1 MKAILKYH
9 GLTILW
15 ALFIFVICSVNLS
28 SASDSPMF
36 FPGFDKLTHT
46 GLFFTLVVLFCNGII
61 RQQKRPTFTYKQII
75 VVVLAAVFF
84 GGVIEILQLTIF
96 TWRSAEWNDLFCDV
110 LGICMGIFAVV
121 LTLSAVGNEKK

>member
-1 MKAILKYH
+1 
-9 GLTILW
+9 
-15 ALFIFVICSVNLS
+15 
-28 SASDSPMF
+28 MF

-61 RQQKRPTFTYKQII
+61 RQQKKHAFSYKQII
-75 VVVLAAVFF
+75 VVVLATVFF
-84 GGVIEILQLTIF
+84 GGIIEILQLTIF
-96 TWRSAEWNDLFCDV
+96 TWRSGEWNDLFCDV